1 MTSSTQ
7 EPTPVDTTQ
16 PEHQQP
22 EPQTAPETSTT
33 DARPMT
39 EKEKLQRAI
48 PGTSYRDLPTL
59 TVLETRLS
67 ALLADHSDD
76 AELLGLQEQLH
87 QRMSQHQDWQKS
99 IVGEVEQSIEQL
111 QQFLTE
117 GRLREAQSLWD
128 KNQNTLKR
136 IGEPDHQRL
145 QELLL
150 PHKAELTKLL
160 DWKRFAASEKKRELI
175 EKMTALTGEDLPP
188 ATKARQIR
196 ELQDEW
202 KLLGHSDD
210 NDTLWIQFSELSK
223 TAFEPCKV
231 YFKERKEKQ
240 AANLIARTNI
250 CEQLEAYVSSLT
262 DKEIDLA
269 EAAKLEQ
276 KARAD
281 WKTFAPVAQNKIKN
295 LQNRFNKV
303 LSELKQQKRGALQAH
318 NAKKQALIDQAKALV
333 DADDLTAAINTA
345 KRLQSD
351 WKALGPGSFKD
362 DRKLWSD
369 FRAACDALFARR
381 DEQSRAQKQESR
393 KTSSAARDLIRQLSA
408 LLTLE
413 DEAFVD
419 SKADYQ
425 QLRKAFREALAS
437 DQKANQKALQD
448 QFNKVTRRYEQRLKA
463 SPDKKSLQLA
473 QQIAQRAELCRQ
485 AEEQLLAG
493 KPVSGSAETLQKQW
507 SELEPVNDAHWAG
520 LLEKRFKQLQ
530 EWLSAPADSAKL
542 IADKARQLADQMREL
557 CVDTEIMCGADTPL
571 EDKAIRMQQQLNQ
584 RQKGLGRL
592 PATQKER
599 LEKVQDA
606 ELQLNC
612 SGPLNG
618 QQRSTFMQRLQKVR
632 QKT

>member
-1 MTSSTQ
+1 MTSSMQ
-7 EPTPVDTTQ
+7 EPTPVENSQSEQDTS
-16 PEHQQP
+16 PEAS
-22 EPQTAPETSTT
+22 TSAP
-33 DARPMT
+33 RPTT

-59 TVLETRLS
+59 TVLESRLV
-67 ALLADHSDD
+67 ALLADHSED
-76 AELLGLQEQLH
+76 AELLDLQEQLR
-87 QRMSQHQDWQKS
+87 QRMLQHDEWQKS
-99 IVGEVEQSIEQL
+99 IIGDVENSVTQL
-111 QQFLTE
+111 QLLLTE

-128 KNQNTLKR
+128 KNQNILKR
-136 IGEPDHQRL
+136 TGEAEQQRL
-145 QELLL
+145 QEMLL

-175 EKMTALTGEDLPP
+175 EKMTALCGEDLPP

-223 TAFEPCKV
+223 TAFEPCKI

-250 CEQLEAYVSSLT
+250 CEQLEAYVTSLQDT
-262 DKEIDLA
+262 EIDLT
-269 EAAKLEQ
+269 EAARLEQ

-303 LSELKQQKRGALQAH
+303 LGELKQQKRGALQAH

-333 DADDLTAAINTA
+333 DSEDLAGAINTA
-345 KRLQSD
+345 KRLQND

-362 DRKLWSD
+362 DRKLWSE
-369 FRAACDALFARR
+369 FRTACDALFARR

-393 KTSSAARDLIRQLSA
+393 KASSAARDLINRISA
-408 LLTLE
+408 LLSLE
-413 DEAFVD
+413 DEAFID
-419 SKADYQ
+419 SKAEFQ
-425 QLRKAFREALAS
+425 SLRKAFREALAS
-437 DQKANQKALQD
+437 DHKTNQKALQD
-448 QFNKVTRRYEQRLKA
+448 QFNKATRRYEQRVKA
-463 SPDKKSLQLA
+463 TPDKKALQLA

-485 AEEQLLAG
+485 VEEQLLAG
-493 KPVSGSAETLQKQW
+493 NPVSGTEETLSQQW
-507 SELEPVNDAHWAG
+507 SELDAVSDARWAD
-520 LLEKRFKQLQ
+520 LLEKRFARLL
-530 EWLSAPADSAKL
+530 EWLPAPAENARQ
-542 IADKARQLADQMREL
+542 IAEIARQLADQMREL

-584 RQKGLGRL
+584 LQKGLGRL

-599 LEKVQDA
+599 LEKIQET

-612 SGPLNG
+612 SGPLSG
-618 QQRSTFMQRLQKVR
+618 QLRSSFMQRLQKVR